1 MFGHNAVP
9 VPDEILPMLSG
20 YAEAIEYVYA
30 ETLKGMNQG
39 KTPDELAASLR
50 LPGHL
55 RDQAYLGEFYG
66 AVPWAV
72 RSIYAHKLGW
82 FDGNPTTLVPLTPL
96 EEAERMAALAGG
108 SGQLLRAA
116 QNALAGRDYRWAAR
130 LADYLLQLGETE
142 NGKAVKAAALE
153 GLSRDILPVAGKN
166 YLLRSVL
173 DLRK

>member
-1 MFGHNAVP
+1 
-9 VPDEILPMLSG
+9 
-20 YAEAIEYVYA
+20 
-30 ETLKGMNQG
+30 
-39 KTPDELAASLR
+39 
-50 LPGHL
+50 
-55 RDQAYLGEFYG
+55 
-66 AVPWAV
+66 
-72 RSIYAHKLGW
+72 
-82 FDGNPTTLVPLTPL
+82 
-96 EEAERMAALAGG
+96 MAALAGG
-108 SGQLLRAA
+108 SGLLRAA